1 MADIRYYINMSDK
14 QKVLADRAEQMY
26 DHMIGLCLSIMIQ
39 AEMTYRE
46 TVLGQTNSS
55 GQPVLVGAKNV
66 TYNMYKTTHLMIR
79 LMMEDMTENKRQALI
94 EKLRA
99 AGIINL
105 G

>member
-1 MADIRYYINMSDK
+1 
-14 QKVLADRAEQMY
+14 
-26 DHMIGLCLSIMIQ
+26 
-39 AEMTYRE
+39 
-46 TVLGQTNSS
+46 
-55 GQPVLVGAKNV
+55 
-66 TYNMYKTTHLMIR
+66 MYKTTHLMIR